1 MHIDNFARG
10 DSLLHRLDPRVKI
23 VVAVLFS
30 VVVAVAD
37 RQACLAMALC
47 LSLALLLMA
56 RLSLREVFFRLLVV
70 NAFILFLWLF
80 LPFTTGGEKLFSVGP
95 FNATREGI
103 IYALLITVK
112 SNTIVVALIALLA
125 TTPIIT
131 LGHALSHLYVPDK
144 LIHLLFFT
152 VRYLQVLHLEYDR
165 LRDAMRIRAF
175 KPGTNMHTYR
185 SLAYL
190 IGMLLIKSF
199 DRADRIR
206 KAMLCRGFH
215 GKYYLLSHFH
225 LNRIDLFM
233 LVVMMAI
240 VSGMASLQWI
250 ILK

>member
-1 MHIDNFARG
+1 MHIDNFATG
-10 DSLLHRLDPRVKI
+10 DSLLHRLDPRIKI
-23 VVAVLFS
+23 VAALLFS

-37 RQACLAMALC
+37 KSLC
-47 LSLALLLMA
+47 LTIAVCFSVALLFMA
-56 RLSLREVFFRLLVV
+56 RLSLREVSLRLLAV

-80 LPFTTGGEKLFSVGP
+80 LPFTYGGEKLFGIGP
-95 FNATREGI
+95 LHATREGI
-103 IYALLITVK
+103 IYALQITVK

-131 LGHALSHLYVPDK
+131 LGHALGHLYVPNK

-165 LRDAMRIRAF
+165 LRAAMKIRAF
-175 KPGTNMHTYR
+175 KPGTNLHTYR

-215 GKYYLLSHFH
+215 GEFYLLSHFE
-225 LNRIDLFM
+225 LQKIDVFMLLGMM
-233 LVVMMAI
+233 LVVA
-240 VSGMASLQWI
+240 GMASLQWI
-250 ILK
+250 VLK

>member
-1 MHIDNFARG
+1 MHIDNFASG
-10 DSLLHRLDPRVKI
+10 DSLLHRLDPRIKI
-23 VVAVLFS
+23 VVALLFS
-30 VVVAVAD
+30 VIVAIAD
-37 RQACLAMALC
+37 RSLCLATAVC
-47 LSLALLLMA
+47 FSLVLLLVA
-56 RLSLREVFFRLLVV
+56 RLPLREVLLRLLAV

-80 LPFTTGGEKLFSVGP
+80 LPFTYGGEKLFSIGP
-95 FNATREGI
+95 LTATREGI

-131 LGHALSHLYVPDK
+131 LGHALGHLYVPSK

-165 LRDAMRIRAF
+165 LRAAMRIRAF
-175 KPGTNMHTYR
+175 RPGTNLHTYR

-215 GKYYLLSHFH
+215 GEFYLLSHFE
-225 LNRIDLFM
+225 LQRIDVVMLLIMM
-233 LVVMMAI
+233 LVVA
-240 VSGMASLQWI
+240 GMASLQWI

>member
-1 MHIDNFARG
+1 
-10 DSLLHRLDPRVKI
+10 

-37 RQACLAMALC
+37 RYACLAVAAC
-47 LSLALLLMA
+47 LALTLLLLA
-56 RLSLREVFFRLLVV
+56 RLSLREVILRLLVV
-70 NAFILFLWLF
+70 NAFIVFLWLF
-80 LPFTTGGEKLFSVGP
+80 LPFTHGGEKLLSIGP
-95 FNATREGI
+95 LDATREGI
-103 IYALLITVK
+103 LYALIITVK
-112 SNTIVVALIALLA
+112 SNTIILALIALLA
-125 TTPIIT
+125 TSPIVT

-165 LRDAMRIRAF
+165 LRAAMRIRAF
-175 KPGTNMHTYR
+175 KPGTNVHTYR
-185 SLAYL
+185 SFAYL
-190 IGMLLIKSF
+190 IGMLLVKSF

-215 GKYYLLSHFH
+215 GKYYLLSHFE
-225 LNRIDLFM
+225 LQRMDVIM
-233 LVVMMAI
+233 LVIMMLF

>member
-1 MHIDNFARG
+1 MHIDNFATG

-30 VVVAVAD
+30 VVVAVAN
-37 RQACLAMALC
+37 RQACLATAVC
-47 LSLALLLMA
+47 LSLTLLFLA
-56 RLSLREVFFRLLVV
+56 RLSLREVFLRLLVV
-70 NAFILFLWLF
+70 NAFIVFLWLF
-80 LPFTTGGEKLFSVGP
+80 LPFTYGGEKLFSVGP
-95 FNATREGI
+95 LDATREGV

-112 SNTIVVALIALLA
+112 SNTIVLALIALLA
-125 TTPIIT
+125 TSPIVT

-175 KPGTNMHTYR
+175 KPGTNVHTYR
-185 SLAYL
+185 SFAYL

-199 DRADRIR
+199 DRAERIR

-215 GKYYLLSHFH
+215 GKYYLLSHFQ
-225 LNRIDLFM
+225 LNRIDLVMF
-233 LVVMMAI
+233 VIMMAV

>member
-1 MHIDNFARG
+1 LHIDNFATG

-23 VVAVLFS
+23 VVAALFS

-37 RQACLAMALC
+37 RYGCLVTAVC
-47 LSLALLLMA
+47 LSLTLLFLA
-56 RLSLREVFFRLLVV
+56 RLSLREVFLRLLIV
-70 NAFILFLWLF
+70 NAFIVFLWLF
-80 LPFTTGGEKLFSVGP
+80 LPFTYGGEKLFSIGP
-95 FNATREGI
+95 LDATREGV

-112 SNTIVVALIALLA
+112 SNTIVLALIALLA
-125 TTPIIT
+125 TSPIIT
-131 LGHALSHLYVPDK
+131 VGHALSHLYVPDK

-185 SLAYL
+185 SFAYL

-206 KAMLCRGFH
+206 KAMLCRGFQ
-215 GKYYLLSHFH
+215 GRYYLLSHFE
-225 LNRIDLFM
+225 LQRVDVIM
-233 LVVMMAI
+233 LVIMMLL

>member
-1 MHIDNFARG
+1 MHIDNFATG
-10 DSLLHRLDPRVKI
+10 DSFLHRFDPRVKL

-37 RQACLAMALC
+37 KYSCLVTAF
-47 LSLALLLMA
+47 SVSVALLLFA
-56 RLSLREVFFRLLVV
+56 RLSLKQVGLRLLVV

-80 LPFTTGGEKLFSVGP
+80 LPFTYGGEELFSIGP
-95 FNATREGI
+95 LHATREGI
-103 IYALLITVK
+103 AYALLITVK
-112 SNTIVVALIALLA
+112 SNTIVLALIALLA

-175 KPGTNMHTYR
+175 KPGTNVHTYR

-215 GKYYLLSHFH
+215 GKYYLLSHFELH
-225 LNRIDLFM
+225 RIDVIM
-233 LVVMMAI
+233 LVIMMCI
-240 VSGMASLQWI
+240 ISGLASLQWI

>member
-1 MHIDNFARG
+1 MHIDNFATG

-23 VVAVLFS
+23 VVAILFS

-37 RQACLAMALC
+37 RYGCLATAVC
-47 LSLALLLMA
+47 LALTLLFLA
-56 RLSLREVFFRLLVV
+56 RLSLREVFLRLLVV
-70 NAFILFLWLF
+70 NAFIVFLWLF
-80 LPFTTGGEKLFSVGP
+80 LPFTYGGEKLFSIGP
-95 FNATREGI
+95 LDATREGI

-112 SNTIVVALIALLA
+112 SNTIVLALIALLA
-125 TTPIIT
+125 TSPVVT

-175 KPGTNMHTYR
+175 KPGTNVHTYR
-185 SLAYL
+185 SFAYL

-199 DRADRIR
+199 DRAERIR

-215 GKYYLLSHFH
+215 GKYYLLSHFE
-225 LNRIDLFM
+225 LQRVDVIM
-233 LVVMMAI
+233 LVIMMLC